1 VATPGA
7 AALPLTEGRL
17 PPIIRPVRTQVYF
30 TMRIKKFVLFTLG
43 VLAVIAAF
51 FSVKKLR
58 K

>member
-1 VATPGA
+1 
-7 AALPLTEGRL
+7 
-17 PPIIRPVRTQVYF
+17 
-30 TMRIKKFVLFTLG
+30 MRIKKFVLFTLG